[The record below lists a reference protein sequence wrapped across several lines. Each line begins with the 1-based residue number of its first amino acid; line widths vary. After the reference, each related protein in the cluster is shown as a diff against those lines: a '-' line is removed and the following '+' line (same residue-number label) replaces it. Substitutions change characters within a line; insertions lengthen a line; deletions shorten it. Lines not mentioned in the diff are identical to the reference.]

1 MKKLKNLRFYLK
13 KAKEMAG
20 AYMAAT
26 LLRSLFFALLS
37 LIDIAGLGIIID
49 ALVSKKPFD
58 NILRLIIFYV
68 LVNLTV
74 SLAGHF
80 LTLFENR
87 SMRRASNTLQ
97 YQYMRDCLDIDY
109 HYVQDGNVL
118 NLKRNS
124 MLAHP
129 AFSLS
134 TFGECL
140 NALIKLLGTISIFF
154 LLSPIFIV
162 ILTVLSVLIITLT
175 VYTQRCDYKF
185 KLDCADDER
194 RLQYLYDIMTKYKFA
209 KEIRI
214 NNAADYISDKYQT
227 VFSEHMSKFRRLL
240 RKKLGVN
247 WLGILL
253 SCLQS
258 ALMYFY
264 FTYQASVGVISI
276 ADYTVALAS
285 TMLFTSALLALFK
298 SIGTIR
304 NVLDSVDI
312 YRDYE
317 ETLKNNSLI
326 RETSELPEK
335 EINMKNATI
344 RFENVSFR
352 YSNTDTDT
360 LRNISFS
367 VKPGQ
372 RLAIVG
378 LNGAGK
384 TTLIKLLL
392 RLYKPTEG
400 KITLDGVD
408 IMEIPYK
415 QYSRYVSTVLQD
427 FALFSYS
434 VKENIVFDQ
443 AYDDVRFWDSIEKSG
458 LVDKLTNL
466 PNGVDT
472 SVNRDLDDGGIE
484 FSGGEGQKLA
494 IAHAIYKDAPL
505 FILDEPTAALDP
517 IAEATLFSRF
527 DEITRGKTTIFI
539 THRLSSTTF
548 CDDIL
553 VLCDGTIIEQGSH
566 ETLLSK
572 ADGTYAKLYR
582 SQMQYYEEH
591 KETEGAV

>member
-1 MKKLKNLRFYLK
+1 M
-13 KAKEMAG
+13 
-20 AYMAAT
+20 
-26 LLRSLFFALLS
+26 
-37 LIDIAGLGIIID
+37 
-49 ALVSKKPFD
+49 
-58 NILRLIIFYV
+58 
-68 LVNLTV
+68 
-74 SLAGHF
+74 
-80 LTLFENR
+80 
-87 SMRRASNTLQ
+87 
-97 YQYMRDCLDIDY
+97 
-109 HYVQDGNVL
+109 
-118 NLKRNS
+118 
-124 MLAHP
+124 
-129 AFSLS
+129 
-134 TFGECL
+134 
-140 NALIKLLGTISIFF
+140 
-154 LLSPIFIV
+154 
-162 ILTVLSVLIITLT
+162 
-175 VYTQRCDYKF
+175 
-185 KLDCADDER
+185 
-194 RLQYLYDIMTKYKFA
+194 
-209 KEIRI
+209 
-214 NNAADYISDKYQT
+214 
-227 VFSEHMSKFRRLL
+227 
-240 RKKLGVN
+240 
-247 WLGILL
+247 
-253 SCLQS
+253 
-258 ALMYFY
+258 
-264 FTYQASVGVISI
+264 
-276 ADYTVALAS
+276 
-285 TMLFTSALLALFK
+285 
-298 SIGTIR
+298 
-304 NVLDSVDI
+304 DI

-400 KITLDGVD
+400 KITLDGVG

-443 AYDDVRFWDSIEKSG
+443 AYDDVQFWDSIEKSG

-494 IAHAIYKDAPL
+494 TAHAIYKDAPL

-553 VLCDGTIIEQGSH
+553 VLCDGAIIEQGSH

>member
-1 MKKLKNLRFYLK
+1 MKKLKNLRFYFK
-13 KAKEMAG
+13 KAKKMAS

-58 NILRLIIFYV
+58 NILCLIIFYV
-68 LVNLTV
+68 LVNLAV
-74 SLAGHF
+74 GLGGHF
-80 LTLFENR
+80 FTLFENR
-87 SMRRASNTLQ
+87 SMRRVTNTLQ
-97 YQYMRDCLDIDY
+97 YQYMKDCLDIDY

-154 LLSPIFIV
+154 LLSPVFIV
-162 ILTVLSVLIITLT
+162 VLTVLSVLIITLT
-175 VYTQRCDYKF
+175 IYTQRCDYKF

-194 RLQYLYDIMTKYKFA
+194 RLQYLYEIMTKYKFA

-214 NNAADYISDKYQT
+214 NNAASYISDKYQT

-264 FTYQASVGVISI
+264 FTYQASVGVLSI

-317 ETLKNNSLI
+317 ETLKNTSLI

-458 LVDKLTNL
+458 RY
-466 PNGVDT
+466 
-472 SVNRDLDDGGIE
+472 SDGI
-484 FSGGEGQKLA
+484 
-494 IAHAIYKDAPL
+494 
-505 FILDEPTAALDP
+505 
-517 IAEATLFSRF
+517 
-527 DEITRGKTTIFI
+527 
-539 THRLSSTTF
+539 
-548 CDDIL
+548 
-553 VLCDGTIIEQGSH
+553 
-566 ETLLSK
+566 
-572 ADGTYAKLYR
+572 
-582 SQMQYYEEH
+582 
-591 KETEGAV
+591 

>member
-1 MKKLKNLRFYLK
+1 MKKLKNLHFYFK

-20 AYMAAT
+20 AYMVTT
-26 LLRSLFFALLS
+26 LLRSLLFALLS

-58 NILRLIIFYV
+58 NILCLIIFYV
-68 LVNLTV
+68 LVNLAV
-74 SLAGHF
+74 NLIVHL

-87 SMRRASNTLQ
+87 AMRRASNTLQ
-97 YQYMRDCLDIDY
+97 YQYMRNCLDIDY

-140 NALIKLLGTISIFF
+140 NALIKLIGTISIFF
-154 LLSPIFIV
+154 LLSPVFIV
-162 ILTVLSVLIITLT
+162 ILTVLSALIITLT
-175 VYTQRCDYKF
+175 IYTQRCDHKF
-185 KLDCADDER
+185 KLDCADTER
-194 RLQYLYDIMTKYKFA
+194 RLQYLYEIMTKYKFA

-214 NNAADYISDKYQT
+214 NNAADYISRKYKT
-227 VFSEHMSKFRRLL
+227 VSSEHMGKFRRLL
-240 RKKLGVN
+240 RKKLGAN
-247 WLGILL
+247 WLSILL

-264 FTYQASVGVISI
+264 FTYQASVGAISI

-298 SIGTIR
+298 SIGAIR

-312 YRDYE
+312 YRNYE
-317 ETLKNNSLI
+317 ETIKNNSLI
-326 RETSELPEK
+326 RQTSELPQR
-335 EINMKNATI
+335 EIDIKNATLG
-344 RFENVSFR
+344 FENVSFR
-352 YSNTDTDT
+352 YPNTETDT
-360 LRNISFS
+360 LRNITFS
-367 VKPGQ
+367 VEPGQ

-392 RLYKPTEG
+392 RLYMPTEG
-400 KITLDGVD
+400 KITLGGVD
-408 IMEIPYK
+408 IMEIPYQ
-415 QYSRYVSTVLQD
+415 QYSQYVSAVLQD

-434 VKENIVFDQ
+434 VKENIVFDH
-443 AYDDVRFWDSIEKSG
+443 AYDDVRFGDSIEKSG
-458 LVDKLTNL
+458 LSDKLSHL
-466 PNGVDT
+466 PNGADT

-494 IAHAIYKDAPL
+494 TAHAIYKDAPL

-527 DEITRGKTTIFI
+527 DEIAHGKTTLFI

-548 CDDIL
+548 CDNIL
-553 VLCDGTIIEQGSH
+553 VLCDGAIIEHGSH
-566 ETLLSK
+566 AALLSN
-572 ADGTYAKLYR
+572 AEGTYAKLYR
-582 SQMQYYEEH
+582 TQMQYYEEQ

>member
-1 MKKLKNLRFYLK
+1 M
-13 KAKEMAG
+13 
-20 AYMAAT
+20 
-26 LLRSLFFALLS
+26 
-37 LIDIAGLGIIID
+37 
-49 ALVSKKPFD
+49 
-58 NILRLIIFYV
+58 
-68 LVNLTV
+68 
-74 SLAGHF
+74 
-80 LTLFENR
+80 
-87 SMRRASNTLQ
+87 
-97 YQYMRDCLDIDY
+97 
-109 HYVQDGNVL
+109 
-118 NLKRNS
+118 
-124 MLAHP
+124 
-129 AFSLS
+129 
-134 TFGECL
+134 
-140 NALIKLLGTISIFF
+140 TI
-154 LLSPIFIV
+154 
-162 ILTVLSVLIITLT
+162 
-175 VYTQRCDYKF
+175 YTQRCDYKF

-194 RLQYLYDIMTKYKFA
+194 RLQYLYEIMTKYKFA

-214 NNAADYISDKYQT
+214 NNAADYISGKYKT
-227 VFSEHMSKFRRLL
+227 VSSEHMSKFRRLL

-264 FTYQASVGVISI
+264 FTYQASVGVLSI

-298 SIGTIR
+298 SIGAIR

-317 ETLKNNSLI
+317 ETLENNSLI
-326 RETSELPEK
+326 RETSEFLERELDVK
-335 EINMKNATI
+335 KATLC
-344 RFENVSFR
+344 FENVSFR
-352 YSNTDTDT
+352 YPNTETDT

-400 KITLDGVD
+400 KITLGGVD
-408 IMEIPYK
+408 IMEIPYQ
-415 QYSRYVSTVLQD
+415 QYSQYVSTVLQD

-443 AYDDVRFWDSIEKSG
+443 EYDDVRFWDSIEKSG
-458 LVDKLTNL
+458 LADKLSNL

-472 SVNRDLDDGGIE
+472 SVNRDLNDDGIE

-494 IAHAIYKDAPL
+494 TAHAIYKDAPL
-505 FILDEPTAALDP
+505 FVLDEPTAALDP

-553 VLCDGTIIEQGSH
+553 VLCDGAIIEQGSH
-566 ETLLSK
+566 DALLSK
-572 ADGTYAKLYR
+572 TDGAYAQLYHA
-582 SQMQYYEEH
+582 QMQYYEEH

>member
-1 MKKLKNLRFYLK
+1 MKKLKNLRFYFK

-20 AYMAAT
+20 AYMTAT
-26 LLRSLFFALLS
+26 LLRSFFFALLS
-37 LIDIAGLGIIID
+37 LIDIAGLGIVIE
-49 ALVSKKPFD
+49 ALVSKKLFD
-58 NILRLIIFYV
+58 DIMWLIIFYV
-68 LVNLTV
+68 LVNLAV
-74 SLAGHF
+74 SLGGHF

-97 YQYMRDCLDIDY
+97 YQYMRDCLEIDY

-134 TFGECL
+134 MFGECL
-140 NALIKLLGTISIFF
+140 NALMKLLGTISIFF
-154 LLSPIFIV
+154 LLSPLFIV
-162 ILTVLSVLIITLT
+162 ILTVLSALIITLT
-175 VYTQRCDYKF
+175 IYTQRCDHKF
-185 KLDCADDER
+185 KLDCADTER
-194 RLQYLYDIMTKYKFA
+194 RLQYLYEIMTKYKFA

-214 NNAADYISDKYQT
+214 NNAAGYISEKYKMAS
-227 VFSEHMSKFRRLL
+227 SEHMGKFRRLL

-264 FTYQASVGVISI
+264 FTYQASVGVLSI

-298 SIGTIR
+298 NIGAIR
-304 NVLDSVDI
+304 NVIDSVDI
-312 YRDYE
+312 YRNYE
-317 ETLKNNSLI
+317 ETLAHNSLI
-326 RETSELPEK
+326 RKTSELPER
-335 EINMKNATI
+335 EIDIQNATL

-352 YSNTDTDT
+352 YPNIETDT
-360 LRNISFS
+360 LKNITFT

-400 KITLDGVD
+400 KITIGGVD
-408 IMEIPYK
+408 IMEIPYQ
-415 QYSRYVSTVLQD
+415 QYSRYVSAVLQD

-443 AYDDVRFWDSIEKSG
+443 AYDEVRFWDSIEKSG
-458 LVDKLTNL
+458 LADKLSNL

-472 SVNRDLDDGGIE
+472 SVNRDLDDRGIE

-494 IAHAIYKDAPL
+494 TAHAIYKDAPL

-527 DEITRGKTTIFI
+527 NEITRRKTTIFI

-548 CDDIL
+548 CENIL
-553 VLCDGTIIEQGSH
+553 VLCNGTIIEQGSH
-566 ETLLSK
+566 EALLSK
-572 ADGTYAKLYR
+572 AHGTYAKLYR
-582 SQMQYYEEH
+582 SQLQYYEEH

>member
-26 LLRSLFFALLS
+26 LLRSLLFALLS

-68 LVNLTV
+68 LVNLVV
-74 SLAGHF
+74 SLGGHF

-140 NALIKLLGTISIFF
+140 NAFIKLLGTISIFF
-154 LLSPIFIV
+154 LLSPVFIV
-162 ILTVLSVLIITLT
+162 VLTVLSVLIITLT
-175 VYTQRCDYKF
+175 IYTQRCDYKF

-194 RLQYLYDIMTKYKFA
+194 RLQYLYEIMTKYKFA

-214 NNAADYISDKYQT
+214 NNAASYISDKYQT

-253 SCLQS
+253 ACLQS

-264 FTYQASVGVISI
+264 FTYQASVGVLSI

-326 RETSELPEK
+326 RETSELHEK

-443 AYDDVRFWDSIEKSG
+443 AYDDVRFGDSIEKSG

-494 IAHAIYKDAPL
+494 TAHAIYKDAPL

-553 VLCDGTIIEQGSH
+553 VLCNGAIIEQGSH
-566 ETLLSK
+566 DALLSK
-572 ADGTYAKLYR
+572 TDGTYAKLYR